1 MTTKNDVVSYLKSNY
16 GAEAISDGLFKLLIS
31 WNDGRSQIVFV
42 TVTDAFVNVSSPVGT
57 LSQANLPNLIK
68 AVSENTLWGVRM
80 IGDYIC
86 LSDTGFTDTMD
97 AIELDVPIKLIA
109 ESADEIE
116 DVLSNGGDAL

>member
-1 MTTKNDVVSYLKSNY
+1 
-16 GAEAISDGLFKLLIS
+16 
-31 WNDGRSQIVFV
+31 
-42 TVTDAFVNVSSPVGT
+42 
-57 LSQANLPNLIK
+57 
-68 AVSENTLWGVRM
+68 M

>member
-16 GAEAISDGLFKLLIS
+16 RAEAISDGLYKLLIS

>member
-68 AVSENTLWGVRM
+68 AVSENTLW
-80 IGDYIC
+80 
-86 LSDTGFTDTMD
+86 
-97 AIELDVPIKLIA
+97 
-109 ESADEIE
+109 ESA
-116 DVLSNGGDAL
+116 